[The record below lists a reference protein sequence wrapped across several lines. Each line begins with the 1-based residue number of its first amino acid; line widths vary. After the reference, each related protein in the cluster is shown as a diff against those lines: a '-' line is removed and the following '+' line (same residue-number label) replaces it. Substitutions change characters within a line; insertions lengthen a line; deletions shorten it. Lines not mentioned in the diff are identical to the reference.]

1 MISNAMKVLEQQE
14 ARSLEH
20 VLEAAPPAPAPQNRR
35 QDRARPNLR
44 TDKDIIERRRAA
56 DSIRQQKSSKP
67 SAPVVKKASTDIAAV
82 VRKMRE
88 AALGLAPA
96 SSSNDRDD
104 AAVAAA
110 EANAAAVADTRAF
123 FGAPLF
129 STQEVAPPS
138 HSVTTASSDILSK
151 KLRSYDAKGGMSNSS
166 DASHCNLD
174 GTPSSCKEDSSTS
187 AGAISEP
194 AGVVILV
201 QPPCTVQ
208 SNTPCI
214 AQPSPSNSLYSSG
227 IKETRHCPVSASSFT
242 VQSNRRATPT
252 RPVQARTAKTKEGSC
267 SASASKQL
275 SNDIRSLLG

>member
-1 MISNAMKVLEQQE
+1 MEKLNKDVERELVVISNAMKVLEQEE
-14 ARSLEH
+14 ARSLGH

-67 SAPVVKKASTDIAAV
+67 SAPAVKKASTDIAAV

-96 SSSNDRDD
+96 NSSNDLDD

-123 FGAPLF
+123 FGVPLF

-138 HSVTTASSDILSK
+138 HSVTTASSDTLSK
-151 KLRSYDAKGGMSNSS
+151 ELRSYDAKGGMSNSS

-174 GTPSSCKEDSSTS
+174 GTPSSCKEDLSTS

-194 AGVVILV
+194 AGVVVLV
-201 QPPCTVQ
+201 QPSCTVQ
-208 SNTPCI
+208 SSTPCI
-214 AQPSPSNSLYSSG
+214 VPL
-227 IKETRHCPVSASSFT
+227 RHCPASASSIT
-242 VQSNRRATPT
+242 VQSNRRAAPT

-275 SNDIRSLLG
+275 SNDIRSLLS